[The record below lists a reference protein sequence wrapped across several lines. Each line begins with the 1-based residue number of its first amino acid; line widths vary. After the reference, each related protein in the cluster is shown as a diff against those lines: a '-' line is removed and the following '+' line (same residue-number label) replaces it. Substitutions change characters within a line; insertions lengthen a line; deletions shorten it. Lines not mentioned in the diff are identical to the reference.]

1 MTDKPAMEIPT
12 AMREMAERSVEQARS
27 AYQQFMDLA
36 HQAQDMVAKSS
47 DAVTSS
53 AKEVQARALR
63 YAQENM
69 DSSFTFAS
77 DLARARDLREFL
89 EIQQR
94 YAQKQAMT
102 YTQQAQELGRLM
114 ADAAQMAQ
122 RKM

>member
-1 MTDKPAMEIPT
+1 MTDKPAMEIPA
-12 AMREMAERSVEQARS
+12 AMREMAERNVEQARS
-27 AYQQFMDLA
+27 AYTQFMDMA
-36 HQAQDMVAKSS
+36 RQAQDMVAKSS
-47 DAVTSS
+47 DAMATS
-53 AKEVQARALR
+53 AKEVQSRALR

-69 DSSFTFAS
+69 DSSFSFAS

>member
-1 MTDKPAMEIPT
+1 MIDKPAMEIPA
-12 AMREMAERSVEQARS
+12 AMREMAERSVEQAR
-27 AYQQFMDLA
+27 AGYVQFMEMA
-36 HQAQDMVAKSS
+36 RQAQDMVSKSS
-47 DAVTSS
+47 DAVASS
-53 AKEVQARALR
+53 AREVQARALR

>member
-1 MTDKPAMEIPT
+1 MTDKPAMEIPA
-12 AMREMAERSVEQARS
+12 AMREMAERSVEQAR
-27 AYQQFMDLA
+27 AGYVQFMEMA
-36 HQAQDMVAKSS
+36 RQAQEMVSKSS
-47 DAVTSS
+47 DAVASS
-53 AKEVQARALR
+53 AREVQARALR

>member
-1 MTDKPAMEIPT
+1 MTDKPAMEIPA
-12 AMREMAERSVEQARS
+12 AMREMAERNVDHARS
-27 AYQQFMDLA
+27 AYTQFMDMA
-36 HQAQDMVAKSS
+36 RQAQDMVAKSS
-47 DAVTSS
+47 DAMATS
-53 AKEVQARALR
+53 AKEVQGRALR

-69 DSSFTFAS
+69 DASFAFAS

>member
-1 MTDKPAMEIPT
+1 
-12 AMREMAERSVEQARS
+12 MAERSVEQARG
-27 AYQQFMDLA
+27 
-36 HQAQDMVAKSS
+36 
-47 DAVTSS
+47 
-53 AKEVQARALR
+53 
-63 YAQENM
+63 
-69 DSSFTFAS
+69 

>member
-27 AYQQFMDLA
+27 AYQQFMDMA

-89 EIQQR
+89 EIQRR

-102 YTQQAQELGRLM
+102 YAQRALELGRLM

>member
-1 MTDKPAMEIPT
+1 MTDKPAMEIPA
-12 AMREMAERSVEQARS
+12 AMREMAERNVEQARS
-27 AYQQFMDLA
+27 AYTQFMDMA
-36 HQAQDMVAKSS
+36 RQAQDMVAKSS
-47 DAVTSS
+47 DAMATSG
-53 AKEVQARALR
+53 KEVQARALR

-69 DSSFTFAS
+69 DASFAFAS
-77 DLARARDLREFL
+77 DLARSRDLKEFL

-102 YTQQAQELGRLM
+102 YTQQAQELGRLL

>member
-1 MTDKPAMEIPT
+1 MTDKPAMEIPA

-27 AYQQFMDLA
+27 AYVQFMEMA
-36 HQAQDMVAKSS
+36 RQAQDMVSKSS
-47 DAVTSS
+47 DAVASS
-53 AKEVQARALR
+53 AREVQARALR

>member
-1 MTDKPAMEIPT
+1 MTDKPAMEIPA
-12 AMREMAERSVEQARS
+12 AMREMAERSVEQAR
-27 AYQQFMDLA
+27 AGYVQFMEMA
-36 HQAQDMVAKSS
+36 RQAQDMVSKSS

-53 AKEVQARALR
+53 AKEVQARAMR

-77 DLARARDLREFL
+77 DLARARDLKEFL

>member
-1 MTDKPAMEIPT
+1 
-12 AMREMAERSVEQARS
+12 MAERSVEQAR
-27 AYQQFMDLA
+27 AGYVQFMEMA
-36 HQAQDMVAKSS
+36 RQAQDMVSKSS
-47 DAVTSS
+47 DAVASS
-53 AKEVQARALR
+53 AREVQARALR

>member
-1 MTDKPAMEIPT
+1 MTDKPAMEIPA
-12 AMREMAERSVEQARS
+12 AMREMAERNVEQARS
-27 AYQQFMDLA
+27 AYTQFMDMA
-36 HQAQDMVAKSS
+36 RQAQDMVAKSS
-47 DAVTSS
+47 DAMATS
-53 AKEVQARALR
+53 AKEVQARAVR

-69 DSSFTFAS
+69 DSSFAFAS

>member
-1 MTDKPAMEIPT
+1 MTDKPAMEIPA

-27 AYQQFMDLA
+27 AYTQFMDMA
-36 HQAQDMVAKSS
+36 RQAQDMVAKSS
-47 DAVTSS
+47 DAMATS
-53 AKEVQARALR
+53 AKEVQGRALR

-69 DSSFTFAS
+69 DASFAFAS

>member
-1 MTDKPAMEIPT
+1 MTDKPAMEIPA
-12 AMREMAERSVEQARS
+12 AMREMAERNVEQARS
-27 AYQQFMDLA
+27 AYTQFMDMA
-36 HQAQDMVAKSS
+36 RQAQDMVAKSS
-47 DAVTSS
+47 DAMATS

-69 DSSFTFAS
+69 DSSFAFAS
-77 DLARARDLREFL
+77 DLARARDLQEFL

>member
-1 MTDKPAMEIPT
+1 MTDKPAMEIPA
-12 AMREMAERSVEQARS
+12 AMREMAERNVEQARS
-27 AYQQFMDLA
+27 AYTQFMDMA
-36 HQAQDMVAKSS
+36 RQAQDMVAKSS
-47 DAVTSS
+47 DAVATS

-94 YAQKQAMT
+94 HAQKQAMT
-102 YTQQAQELGRLM
+102 YTQQAQELARLM

>member
-1 MTDKPAMEIPT
+1 MTDKPAMEIPA
-12 AMREMAERSVEQARS
+12 AMREMAERSVEQAR
-27 AYQQFMDLA
+27 AGYVQFMEMA
-36 HQAQDMVAKSS
+36 RQAQDMVSKSS
-47 DAVTSS
+47 DAVASS
-53 AKEVQARALR
+53 AREVQARALR

>member
-1 MTDKPAMEIPT
+1 MSDKPTMEIPA
-12 AMREMAERSVEQARS
+12 AMREMAERNVEQART
-27 AYQQFMDLA
+27 AYTQFMDMA
-36 HQAQDMVAKSS
+36 RQAQDMVAKSS
-47 DAVTSS
+47 DAVASS
-53 AKEVQARALR
+53 AKEVQARSLR

-69 DSSFTFAS
+69 DASFAFAS
-77 DLARARDLREFL
+77 DLAKARDLKEFL

-102 YTQQAQELGRLM
+102 YTQQAQELGRLL

>member
-1 MTDKPAMEIPT
+1 MTDKPAMEIPA
-12 AMREMAERSVEQARS
+12 AMREMAERNVEQARS
-27 AYQQFMDLA
+27 AYTQFMDMA
-36 HQAQDMVAKSS
+36 RQAQDMVAKSS
-47 DAVTSS
+47 DAMATS

-69 DSSFTFAS
+69 DSSFAFAS
-77 DLARARDLREFL
+77 DLARARDLKEFL

>member
-1 MTDKPAMEIPT
+1 MTDKPAMEIPA
-12 AMREMAERSVEQARS
+12 AMREMAERNVEQARS
-27 AYQQFMDLA
+27 AYQQFMDMA
-36 HQAQDMVAKSS
+36 RQAQDMVTKSS
-47 DAVTSS
+47 DAVASS
-53 AKEVQARALR
+53 AREVQSRALR

-77 DLARARDLREFL
+77 DLAKARDLKDFL

>member
-1 MTDKPAMEIPT
+1 MTDKPAMEIPA
-12 AMREMAERSVEQARS
+12 AMREMAERNVEQARS
-27 AYQQFMDLA
+27 AYTQFMDMA
-36 HQAQDMVAKSS
+36 RQAQDMVAKSS
-47 DAVTSS
+47 DAMATS

-69 DSSFTFAS
+69 DSSFAFAS